1 MEKEYKHMTHLTFN
15 SRFIIAMSI
24 VRSQTMQNNRFRDH
38 VRNYIEIVGD
48 FYLKRRIDMFIGK
61 STNFAI
67 M

>member
-15 SRFIIAMSI
+15 SRFIIAMSS
-24 VRSQTMQNNRFRDH
+24 VRSQTMQNNRFRDN
-38 VRNYIEIVGD
+38 VKNYIKIAGD
-48 FYLKRRIDMFIGK
+48 LYLKRRIDIFIGK